1 MNLTAIQ
8 NVREALRSRGSP
20 VARGGVEMVR
30 FDEKNGLLEG
40 LNQRA
45 SDQSER
51 SMWMFQRMIALGLLG
66 LAPLLGSGCTG
77 QSGTPPAPSRGA
89 GLTADGRS
97 QAPATMAGSEK
108 DIKPDQVVLAVTG
121 MH

>member
-1 MNLTAIQ
+1 
-8 NVREALRSRGSP
+8 
-20 VARGGVEMVR
+20 MVR
-30 FDEKNGLLEG
+30 FDEKDGLLEG

-45 SDQSER
+45 TGQSER
-51 SMWMFQRMIALGLLG
+51 SMWMFQRKIALGLLG

-77 QSGTPPAPSRGA
+77 RSGTPPAPSRGA

-97 QAPATMAGSEK
+97 QAPATTAGSEK